1 MNKEFKVYSRKGVL
15 LDTINSEDSRVVA
28 YIIGF
33 IKHDETLVRVD
44 SDDESKFYAYNNTK
58 CSTPGP
64 WYMFDCTEEE
74 FNLASSI
81 IDSIVKLMEN
91 ASDNEVR
98 GMIEF
103 LKEKIQEGIDNGGN

>member
-15 LDTINSEDSRVVA
+15 LDTINSENSRVVA

-64 WYMFDCTEEE
+64 WYMFDCTEKE
-74 FNLASSI
+74 FNVASGI
-81 IDSIVKLMEN
+81 IDSIVHLMEV
-91 ASDNEVR
+91 APKQDVDNL
-98 GMIEF
+98 MDY
-103 LKEKIQEGIDNGGN
+103 LKNKVQEEINNGRN